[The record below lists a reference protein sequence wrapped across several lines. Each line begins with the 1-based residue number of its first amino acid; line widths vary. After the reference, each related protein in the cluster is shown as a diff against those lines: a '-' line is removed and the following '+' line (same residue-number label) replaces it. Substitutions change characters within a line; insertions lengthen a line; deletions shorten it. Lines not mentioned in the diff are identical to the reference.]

1 MSRILRILWKVLT
14 LDILHYYCTTVSL
27 VCQGLLVILGSLTAP
42 HPLRKQSA
50 VLMTQPILPGVAT
63 ALHTPT
69 ATGPPRMDTR
79 HALNEPGH
87 RVRAACTCTRAHLCR
102 TPRRCC

>member
-1 MSRILRILWKVLT
+1 MVCFNLILY
-14 LDILHYYCTTVSL
+14 YYCTHCTTVTL

-87 RVRAACTCTRAHLCR
+87 RVRGGLHRHRAHLCR